1 MQVHPTS
8 SDVSSEWVMP
18 GALTE
23 DGTTHY
29 IWRSAKAADAPIFIF
44 IHGIGYAHFHFDGL
58 VKALQEVW
66 DCSCLQYDNLGM
78 GFSRFPSAVDAR
90 SKRTWD
96 GHGHVKQLCN
106 LLQSLGL
113 IEQIEPPESLRRKKL
128 VLVGH
133 SMGAAIS
140 ALFAQEHSELIAGLV
155 LLSPVGLMNMPV
167 KWWLLRKLV
176 RHIPVYRD
184 RNKRRREKGKFRIE
198 SVKKFGD
205 FVDVEC
211 EASNRTARS
220 IVLMHRNNNEAYDAF
235 WKCLCHFPLNSLKR
249 TAIALAATNSNKKPF
264 PVLLLAG
271 EKDAT
276 TPVSSNFNRWAS
288 IFHTHPAF
296 SGQVVAGAH
305 AFFLEFPDTTLHILS
320 EWIRSH
326 NLAQIKT
333 APSGP
338 THNKFEPVPAAPGP
352 TQAEKKRRRV
362 VNRQH
367 LLNLSS
373 PSNNNSDI

>member
-1 MQVHPTS
+1 MQVHPGP
-8 SDVSSEWVMP
+8 DEWVMP
-18 GALTE
+18 GSLTE
-23 DGTTHY
+23 DGTHY
-29 IWRSAKAADAPIFIF
+29 IWRPAVAAEAPTFVF
-44 IHGIGYAHFHFDGL
+44 IHGIGYAHFHFDSL
-58 VKALQEVW
+58 AKTLRERW
-66 DCSCLQYDNLGM
+66 DIGCLQYDNLGM

-113 IEQIEPPESLRRKKL
+113 TGRRL
-128 VLVGH
+128 VLMGH

-140 ALFAQEHSELIAGLV
+140 ALFAEQHPELIAGLV
-155 LLSPVGLMNMPV
+155 LLSPVGLMNVPV
-167 KWWLLRKLV
+167 KWHLLRKIV
-176 RHIPVYRD
+176 CHIPVYRD
-184 RNKRRREKGKFRIE
+184 RIKKRREKGKFRID
-198 SVKKFGD
+198 SVKRFGD

-220 IVLMHRNNNEAYDAF
+220 IVLMHRNNSRAYDAF
-235 WKCLCHFPLNSLKR
+235 WNCLCHFPLNNLKC
-249 TAIALAATNSNKKPF
+249 TAIALANNTGNKPF

-276 TPVSSNFNRWAS
+276 NPVESNFTRWAK
-288 IFHTHPAF
+288 IFHAHPAF
-296 SGQVVAGAH
+296 SGRVVAGAH
-305 AFFLEFPDTTLHILS
+305 AFFLEFPDTTLSIVS
-320 EWIRSH
+320 EWIRSQ
-326 NLAQIKT
+326 NLAQIIPLP
-333 APSGP
+333 PSP
-338 THNKFEPVPAAPGP
+338 RP
-352 TQAEKKRRRV
+352 TQTEKKRRKV